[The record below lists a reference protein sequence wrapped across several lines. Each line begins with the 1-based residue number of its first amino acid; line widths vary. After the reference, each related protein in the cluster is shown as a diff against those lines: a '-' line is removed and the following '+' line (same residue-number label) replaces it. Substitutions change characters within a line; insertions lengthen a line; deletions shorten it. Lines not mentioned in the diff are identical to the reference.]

1 MAKRKI
7 LRIIARL
14 NIGGPAIHVIL
25 LSSGL
30 AQKGY
35 ETLLITGQEGPHE
48 GNMLDL
54 AAAKGVAPVVI
65 PEMGRELSSGGDLAA
80 FLKIFR
86 LVRDAR
92 PEIIHTHTAKAG
104 TLGRLAAFSYNVL
117 QRLQFKRSR
126 VIILHTFHGHVLKGY
141 FGGLKTRIF
150 ILIEKILACFTD
162 RIITLS
168 EGLKEELAGMGIAS
182 REKIEVVPLGLEL
195 ERFVKSDTRKGA
207 FKKSLGLPED
217 CLVVGLVGRLVPI
230 KGHKFFLEAARS
242 VIDARCGRS
251 GAQPVRFVVVGDG
264 ELRAELEEYAH
275 KLGISGQVIFTG
287 FRSDLP
293 EIYADTDIVVLS
305 SLNEGTP
312 VSLIEAMASGK
323 PVVAT
328 RVGGVPDLVADGTA
342 GILVPAGDSG
352 ALADAVAKLIEHP
365 ELRVR
370 MGEEGRNAVF
380 PKYDIGNLVSRLDL
394 LYGTLIGGMR
404 PAVSSDMRKG
414 DHER

>member
-30 AQKGY
+30 EQKGY
-35 ETLLITGQEGPHE
+35 ETLLITGREGPHE
-48 GNMLDL
+48 GNMLDF
-54 AAAKGVAPVVI
+54 AAAKGVTPVVI

-86 LVRDAR
+86 LVRDER

-104 TLGRLAAFSYNVL
+104 TLGRLAAIAYNAL
-117 QRLQFKRSR
+117 QRLQFSKSK
-126 VIILHTFHGHVLKGY
+126 VIVIHTFHGHVLKGY
-141 FGGLKTRIF
+141 FGKLKTRLF
-150 ILIEKILACFTD
+150 ILIEKVLARFTD

-168 EGLKEELAGMGIAS
+168 EGLRDEFVGMGIAS
-182 REKIEVVPLGLEL
+182 REKIEVIPLGLEL
-195 ERFVKSDTRKGA
+195 ERFVKSGARKGM

-242 VIDARCGRS
+242 VIASRSGKS

-264 ELRAELEEYAH
+264 ELRTELEEYARR
-275 KLGISGQVIFTG
+275 LGISGQVIFTG

-312 VSLIEAMASGK
+312 VSLIEAMTSGK

-328 RVGGVPDLVADGTA
+328 RVGGVPDLVADGAA

-352 ALADAVAKLIEHP
+352 ALADAVAKLVENP
-365 ELRVR
+365 ELRAR
-370 MGEEGRNAVF
+370 MGEDGRNAVF
-380 PKYDIGNLVSRLDL
+380 PKYDIGNLVKRLDL
-394 LYGTLIGGMR
+394 LYGTLIGGMY
-404 PAVSSDMRKG
+404 PAVGSDLRKG
-414 DHER
+414 EHER